1 MGTPSMSDPD
11 SELNPP
17 PCRLMS
23 TRERFSAGIESG
35 VMMSVRTPAVV
46 VSSIFT
52 GYSLRASA
60 ESLARQASVWTR
72 RSARLSGPEVFFG
85 SDPSQTCAS
94 GLTVGGMGTTRVMC
108 AVPSGSKVAE
118 SCEGFEV
125 DCADKLE
132 ARDKTNA
139 KQTRLVVFIAN
150 SRTRLAESCH
160 PEARSWRGGP
170 MQLVENIGAA
180 GKVHRSSGPQTRGP
194 SG

>member
-46 VSSIFT
+46 VSSMFT
-52 GYSLRASA
+52 GYRLRASA

-72 RSARLSGPEVFFG
+72 RSAKLSGPEVFFG
-85 SDPSQTCAS
+85 SDASQACAS

-118 SCEGFEV
+118 SLVGAEV
-125 DCADKLE
+125 DCALKTGANDK
-132 ARDKTNA
+132 RRPRQNA
-139 KQTRLVVFIAN
+139 LRVGIGN

-160 PEARSWRGGP
+160 PD
-170 MQLVENIGAA
+170 GA
-180 GKVHRSSGPQTRGP
+180 VF
-194 SG
+194 